1 MDVGYSEVILA
12 PIGLAR
18 SRKAVGKHGEPQS
31 VEASGWYARIL
42 QHEIDHLR
50 GTLYIDRMET
60 RTFTSLDNWSRFWK
74 GKPVR
79 DVVEGLSN
87 PLGPIR

>member
-1 MDVGYSEVILA
+1 MENHNLLKLWNGT
-12 PIGLAR
+12 PG
-18 SRKAVGKHGEPQS
+18 
-31 VEASGWYARIL
+31 IL

-74 GKPVR
+74 ASRSGT
-79 DVVEGLSN
+79 VVESLSN
-87 PLGPIR
+87 PYRTYSVNLAVPHSSPEVWAVRV